1 MAKRTT
7 QSDASRPIDP
17 KSGTWGV
24 ALSGRI
30 GGLGRDGNGSERM
43 DRSPCGWATEVE
55 EWSAVADTFG
65 GPASAADPHRELQPM
80 DQLQLL
86 QMPMET
92 RWQRYPTAR
101 PSPNQEPRPSLCANP
116 SRDPNPSP
124 HANPSRDPSPTYR
137 RASSSRGARP
147 NRHASP
153 VQCPRH
159 ERCRDRP
166 RRQGWRAHSDD
177 VGRAFRLMSATCSDR
192 SRPAVP
198 IDVGRSGGAPAGR
211 V

>member
-65 GPASAADPHRELQPM
+65 GPASGADPHRELQPM

-92 RWQRYPTAR
+92 RWQRYPTAG

-116 SRDPNPSP
+116 SPD
-124 HANPSRDPSPTYR
+124 DPSPTCH
-137 RASSSRGARP
+137 RASSSRGAHPRWRP
-147 NRHASP
+147 
-153 VQCPRH
+153 PRTQ
-159 ERCRDRP
+159 P
-166 RRQGWRAHSDD
+166 FS
-177 VGRAFRLMSATCSDR
+177 GRTE
-192 SRPAVP
+192 AV
-198 IDVGRSGGAPAGR
+198 SGAGAGNQAE
-211 V
+211 